1 MIDRDYK
8 ELQTVEHKAV
18 RQGIIYQEQH
28 ARKETPRRYQLVMK
42 NGCCW
47 FIVAMALLLVSTT
60 GANADDKKITLE
72 LRDMSVQDALSALLD
87 KADVSYVL
95 KEGITGNIERLSFKS
110 VDFRTALDSILQ
122 SSKLILD
129 IEDGIYIVSPKEP
142 PKQEIRAIAI
152 PQRPK
157 EQPEQQPK
165 EEVEPVV
172 MAEVPGVLNEDEEF
186 QQEYPAF
193 GFNEFGYWPYYQP
206 QPYEYAGVIHN
217 PPAGIIS
224 FPRFQNR
231 IWHPPLPPA
240 PWRGTTYINGV
251 PVY

>member
-1 MIDRDYK
+1 MLGDSEEVSDN
-8 ELQTVEHKAV
+8 
-18 RQGIIYQEQH
+18 
-28 ARKETPRRYQLVMK
+28 MK
-42 NGCCW
+42 NRSFW
-47 FIVAMALLLVSTT
+47 LIAMALLLVSTT
-60 GANADDKKITLE
+60 GLSADDKKITLE

-95 KEGITGNIERLSFKS
+95 KEGIVGNIDRLSFKS

-142 PKQEIRAIAI
+142 PKEIRAIAI
-152 PQRPK
+152 PQRQK
-157 EQPEQQPK
+157 EQPEQQLK
-165 EEVEPVV
+165 EEVEPVA
-172 MAEVPGVLNEDEEF
+172 AEVPDVLDNEEEY

-193 GFNEFGYWPYYQP
+193 GSNEFGYWPYYQP
-206 QPYEYAGVIHN
+206 QPYEYAGVIHH
-217 PPAGIIS
+217 PPLGIIS